1 MRRTQIYK
9 QIAAR
14 KPELLDELLKPERLR
29 LLGNPEMIRT
39 LIRMDH
45 SIQQCVSK
53 RKGSDVCS
61 QVNDKENSEK
71 KGLDVCCQT
80 HNIVKRR
87 MNRKDWMFGIKH
99 TT

>member
-1 MRRTQIYK
+1 MRRTPIYK

-45 SIQQCVSK
+45 SIHQCLSK
-53 RKGSDVCS
+53 R
-61 QVNDKENSEK
+61 
-71 KGLDVCCQT
+71 KGLDVCFQT
-80 HNIVKRR
+80 DTKEE
-87 MNRKDWMFGIKH
+87 
-99 TT
+99 